1 MRIGIFVPN
10 INQGGTERVA
20 ANLVNGFTSK
30 GFEVILI
37 TMGNKEFPFP
47 FDAKLIKLD
56 IEPLSGKLGRFIY
69 RYKKFQHIVQSYD
82 IHLMLSMGEYP
93 NLLCSLLPRHI
104 SKVIRITNSL
114 NAIGGAKSMIMK
126 LISKAAIRRC
136 DLVVLPTRDLQDE
149 YRKILRITKKI
160 KVIAN
165 PINSEFKN
173 SKKVLEYNTENAYW
187 LHIGQFVEQKN
198 HYGLLS
204 IYKKYLARS
213 TQKRHLVLL
222 GKGELEE
229 KITEQAR
236 KFRISKFVQFVGWSD
251 HPIDYLKSAKGFL
264 LPSHWEGFPNV
275 LIEAMTLA
283 VPVIAYDCHTGPRD
297 ILQDGR
303 AGLLVPSGDEEQ
315 FVRSMLKLE
324 SDQNYHSRYR
334 QLAYQ
339 RSKDFKVS
347 NIVNE
352 YIKNFQDVTRAKN
365 V

>member
-56 IEPLSGKLGRFIY
+56 VEPLSGKLGRFIY

-114 NAIGGAKSMIMK
+114 NAIGGAKSMVMK

-149 YRKILRITKKI
+149 YRKI
-160 KVIAN
+160 
-165 PINSEFKN
+165 
-173 SKKVLEYNTENAYW
+173 
-187 LHIGQFVEQKN
+187 
-198 HYGLLS
+198 
-204 IYKKYLARS
+204 
-213 TQKRHLVLL
+213 
-222 GKGELEE
+222 
-229 KITEQAR
+229 
-236 KFRISKFVQFVGWSD
+236 
-251 HPIDYLKSAKGFL
+251 
-264 LPSHWEGFPNV
+264 
-275 LIEAMTLA
+275 
-283 VPVIAYDCHTGPRD
+283 
-297 ILQDGR
+297 
-303 AGLLVPSGDEEQ
+303 
-315 FVRSMLKLE
+315 
-324 SDQNYHSRYR
+324 
-334 QLAYQ
+334 
-339 RSKDFKVS
+339 
-347 NIVNE
+347 
-352 YIKNFQDVTRAKN
+352 
-365 V
+365 